1 MRGKKGTGTS
11 KARVRFCRLDYYR
24 YLCTGEPS
32 RILGID
38 RYFADE
44 NKMTVFYSSGE
55 TRIYKLNEGEK
66 QLKDV
71 IKIINNY
78 IGGRGDGTQQQFA

>member
-1 MRGKKGTGTS
+1 MRGKKGTGQQ
-11 KARVRFCRLDYYR
+11 KERVRFCRLDYYR

-32 RILGID
+32 KIQGID
-38 RYFADE
+38 NYIADE
-44 NKMTVFYSSGE
+44 NVISV
-55 TRIYKLNEGEK
+55 IYKNDEIRRYKVNDGER

-78 IGGRGDGTQQQFA
+78 IGGRGDGTQQ